1 MKSTTLVS
9 FSSVTALL
17 FCFYTLG
24 AAAEKRQLE
33 AHVHGVAEVNIAVE
47 GTKATVE
54 IRAPAENIMGF
65 EHEARTDSDK
75 KKRDA
80 ALTLLRSRVDQMVLF
95 DPKLRCK
102 SSEMQ
107 AAVTEEREARGQE
120 KHAVKEQKVSGE
132 HREVQGTFSVACSAP
147 LAGSRVRFGITKV
160 FPEIHEVKVQVLGD
174 SGQSGATI
182 KNDKD
187 EVRL

>member
-1 MKSTTLVS
+1 
-9 FSSVTALL
+9 
-17 FCFYTLG
+17 
-24 AAAEKRQLE
+24 
-33 AHVHGVAEVNIAVE
+33 
-47 GTKATVE
+47 VE

-65 EHEARTDSDK
+65 EHEARSDSDK

-80 ALTLLRSRVDQMVLF
+80 ALKLLRSRVDQMVLF

-102 SSEMQ
+102 SSEMKTV
-107 AAVTEEREARGQE
+107 VTEEHEAHGEE
-120 KHAVKEQKVSGE
+120 KPAAKDQKVTGE

-147 LAGSRVRFGITKV
+147 LAGSHVRFGITKV
-160 FPEIHEVKVQVLGD
+160 FPAIHEVKVQVLGD

-182 KNDKD
+182 KNDQG

>member
-1 MKSTTLVS
+1 MKSNALVS
-9 FSSVTALL
+9 FSSVIALL
-17 FCFYTLG
+17 FLLYTPG
-24 AAAEKRQLE
+24 IAAEKRQLE

-47 GTKATVE
+47 GAKATVE
-54 IRAPAENIMGF
+54 IHAPAENIMGF
-65 EHEARTDSDK
+65 EHEARSDSDK

-80 ALTLLRSRVDQMVLF
+80 ALTLLRSRVDQMIVF

-107 AAVTEEREARGQE
+107 TAVTEEHEAHGQE
-120 KHAVKEQKVSGE
+120 KQAAKEQKVSGE
-132 HREVQGTFSVACSAP
+132 HREVQATFSVACSGP
-147 LAGSRVRFGITKV
+147 LAGSHLRFGISKV

-182 KNDKD
+182 KNDKG